1 MSDSEGG
8 HGSTRVIVVALIVNL
23 CIAVVKF
30 IAAFLSR
37 SSAMLA
43 EACHSLADTTNQIFL
58 LIGMRRS
65 NRPED
70 QKHNFGYGSESYF
83 WSFMVALSIF
93 GVGGAFSVFEG
104 VHKIQHASDAGEAL
118 KNPFWAYV
126 VLGSSIVLE
135 LISLRVAYQE
145 FKAIAGDKGVR
156 RAIDESRDPM
166 IITVLFEDI
175 AALFGLAVALIGVFL
190 ASYTGNVVWDGAA
203 SIVVGAALIGVS
215 WMLARQSRSLL
226 LGRSVTDE
234 EAKRIAEIVKA
245 LPFVEQI
252 IHFRTMHLGPGEAI
266 LAIKIH
272 FVGNMDVASLEVK
285 INELEAALRKELP
298 VLRRIYV
305 EPGFDER
312 NSAATA

>member
-1 MSDSEGG
+1 MSQSE
-8 HGSTRVIVVALIVNL
+8 HGSQRVILVALLVNF

-30 IAAFLSR
+30 IAAYLSR

-65 NRPED
+65 HRPED

-83 WSFMVALSIF
+83 WAFMVALSIF

-104 VHKIQHASDAGEAL
+104 IDKISNAHDPAHAL
-118 KNPFWAYV
+118 KDPFWAYV
-126 VLGSSIVLE
+126 VLSASMVLE
-135 LISLRVAYQE
+135 LISLRVAYNE

-156 RAIDESRDPM
+156 QAIEESRDPM
-166 IITVLFEDI
+166 VITVLFEDL
-175 AALFGLAVALIGVFL
+175 AALFGLVVALLGVWL
-190 ASYTGNVVWDGAA
+190 ASYTGNVAYDGAA
-203 SIVVGAALIGVS
+203 SIVVGLALIGVS
-215 WMLARQSRSLL
+215 WLLARQSRSLL
-226 LGRSVTDE
+226 LGRSVTE
-234 EAKRIAEIVKA
+234 GEAEKIEKIVRSF
-245 LPFVEQI
+245 PFVEQI
-252 IHFRTMHLGPGEAI
+252 VHFRTMHLGPDEAI

-272 FVGNMDVASLEVK
+272 FVGNLDVTALEVK
-285 INELEAALRKELP
+285 INELEAALRAELP

-312 NSAATA
+312 QKTSA